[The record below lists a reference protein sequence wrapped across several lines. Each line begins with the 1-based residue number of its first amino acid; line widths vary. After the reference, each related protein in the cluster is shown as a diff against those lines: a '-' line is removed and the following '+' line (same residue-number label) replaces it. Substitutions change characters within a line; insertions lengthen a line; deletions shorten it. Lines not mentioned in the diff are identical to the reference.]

1 MSFERIYEVAKKD
14 LDNIEQRF
22 PTFRNNLNADG
33 VVIILRIVSE
43 QFSAVHD
50 HIRENE
56 GIDQEKLFSQE
67 QMQNIMGLFQEL
79 TDNFFPMA
87 HTQERL
93 GRLKIINGEEGNRL
107 HSFQEHSIGNL
118 SEQIRIM
125 SLLLKEMQSE
135 FNDLKE
141 SREQMRTVLNP

>member
-1 MSFERIYEVAKKD
+1 MSIQKIVSSVKIQVDELEA
-14 LDNIEQRF
+14 RF
-22 PTFRNNLNADG
+22 PRFWTDLSVNDVSA
-33 VVIILRIVSE
+33 VLRIVSE
-43 QFSAVHD
+43 TFYSLHRLA
-50 HIRENE
+50 RESDGADE
-56 GIDQEKLFSQE
+56 SKFLTQE
-67 QMQNIMGLFQEL
+67 QLQRILGLFGEL
-79 TDNFFPMA
+79 ENNFFPMA

-107 HSFQEHSIGNL
+107 HSFQEHSICKL

-125 SLLLKEMQSE
+125 SLLLKEMQRE

>member
-1 MSFERIYEVAKKD
+1 MSLEKICNSTKSR
-14 LDNIEQRF
+14 LDEIEERF
-22 PTFRNNLNADG
+22 PTFWNNLNADD
-33 VVIILRIVSE
+33 VVVILRIVSE

-50 HIRENE
+50 LVRENE
-56 GIDQEKLFSQE
+56 DIDQKKILSQE
-67 QMQNIMGLFQEL
+67 QMQKIMGLFQEL
-79 TDNFFPMA
+79 SDNFFPMA
-87 HTQERL
+87 HTQEPL

-125 SLLLKEMQSE
+125 SLLLKEMQRE